1 MRLDL
6 RAGDVGK
13 VFLDYHETGQD
24 FRGTLDDETVFS
36 ELENIA
42 DRESIAKAIERAVEL
57 GIVERPTAGL
67 LHYGPRMPMLFE
79 YQQTRETMSESYLR
93 DFHEYFFDSRTRTKR
108 LDEVMK
114 QRAMQFR
121 DERLR
126 KLSTLETLETNVLG
140 TVPFAG
146 PALVILHLVP
156 DRQVRIRDVP
166 EKLSLTSF
174 DPSHPLLRPIDD
186 DPKPLIGGGANPE
199 GFLTYS
205 MSGEDG
211 SAYSYV
217 QVLDQGGIEAV
228 RARYWKTEKA
238 IDVKFRNELLEAVS
252 RYLTTQER
260 LGVELPIT
268 VLMSLVGVTGF
279 SITDRYRRA
288 LPGYTGGRISTSRLQ
303 SAPVIVERFQSGRMT
318 ELASLL
324 KPFFD
329 RVWVE
334 AGYSEGSPVISE

>member
-13 VFLDYHETGQD
+13 VFLDYHETWEG
-24 FRGTLDDETVFS
+24 FRGTLDDETVLS
-36 ELENIA
+36 QLEHIA
-42 DRESIAKAIERAVEL
+42 DRESISKAIERAVEL
-57 GIVERPTAGL
+57 EIVERPTPGL
-67 LHYGPRMPMLFE
+67 LRYGPRMSMLIE
-79 YQQTRETMSESYLR
+79 YQQTRTRMSEEYLR
-93 DFHEYFFDSRTRTKR
+93 DFHEYFFNSGTRTRR

-126 KLSTLETLETNVLG
+126 KLFTLETLETNLFG

-146 PALVILHLVP
+146 PALVTLHLVP

-166 EKLSLTSF
+166 EKLSLASL
-174 DPSHPLLRPIDD
+174 DPRHPLLRPMDD
-186 DPKPLIGGGANPE
+186 DPKPLIGGGANQE

-205 MSGEDG
+205 ISGEEG

-217 QVLDQGGIEAV
+217 QVLEQGGIEAV

-238 IDVKFRNELLEAVS
+238 IDVKFRNELLEAVP
-252 RYLTTQER
+252 RYLTMQER
-260 LGVELPIT
+260 LGVEPPVT
-268 VLMSLVGVTGF
+268 VLVSLVGVNGF
-279 SITDRYRRA
+279 TITDRYRRA

-303 SAPVIVERFQSGRMT
+303 SAPITVEWFQPGEMT
-318 ELASLL
+318 ELAGLL
-324 KPFFD
+324 KSFFD
-329 RVWVE
+329 KVWVE
-334 AGYSEGSPVISE
+334 AGCSEGSPVISE